1 MATRRYVEPGKP
13 GRQHRVAAI
22 ELRHSTRESGYA
34 GQAFDFT
41 CQVPPG
47 DATDYAVGGWLQ
59 RLLLPSITRAQR

>member
-22 ELRHSTRESGYA
+22 ELRDSTRESGDA

-47 DATDYAVGGWLQ
+47 DATDYTA
-59 RLLLPSITRAQR
+59 RAPR